1 MNLWWVLQ
9 FSAAASV
16 VAAVILG
23 VKLLFHDKLDA
34 RWHYLIWLVLLV
46 RMAVPVQIDLIR
58 TPVSLFE
65 TIPVLKALEM
75 CGLAAHKA
83 GLDSLTDALMW
94 GYLAGAAAFLLY
106 DLICYLIL
114 RLRIALAKENGGQGA
129 EKKKKRLWKAS
140 GNVSRRVESIAQKY
154 GLKTCRKICVQDT
167 PTPYVCGLWR
177 AALVLTKDMAYR
189 LERREEAAAETEE
202 MTASCEAADGDS
214 RAECRT
220 KDGRMCGRAAK
231 AALDPDEAV
240 LVHELL
246 HQKYK
251 DVLVNFVLHL
261 ARALNWFNPFLWY
274 VAGVVQNDSEA
285 LCDQRVLECLEQ
297 SCGRE
302 AGYEKE
308 YGMLLI
314 HMAEGKER
322 NPAKA
327 GTSNMANSFQ
337 NMKTRIRRIADF
349 KKVPPGIG
357 LVTLCITLI
366 LSVAG
371 IGYCQ
376 GAESLDTKAIGSEKE
391 LAYAMLDAELY
402 EAQTPAEALYL
413 YLAAIRRRNPV
424 YMMAVMPESMRQDY
438 DKWVKDNYRWNGSCF
453 EFLDWSGQWKEKGYF
468 PEQCSTEYAF
478 SGFKI
483 YNLYSE
489 NEDLSHATVL
499 AQLSS
504 KEEEAVL
511 WELELLREDGFRV
524 RKKGEQKRAPEGF
537 EEPALFRASGQGED
551 FRVEVDC
558 WNVGSFQDLEVG
570 QAFEWYAPGTE
581 IACENGNS
589 QKRQLPRE
597 FSMEYKMVSDYL
609 SYTGSRD
616 MTGHTIGVVM
626 LKEGENK
633 EDHENCF
640 QAIERGAGGGGSPLV
655 SDYSNVEGGDLMD
668 GGRISIGG
676 GGVGPDRWE
685 ETEAPSWHVWI
696 YVDRELAEEFDVRVP

>member
-23 VKLLFHDKLDA
+23 LKLLFHDKLDA

-46 RMAVPVQIDLIR
+46 RMLVPLQLDLIR

-65 TIPVLKALEM
+65 TIPVLAWLRVGELM
-75 CGLAAHKA
+75 VHKA
-83 GLDSLTDALMW
+83 GYDGAADMLFW
-94 GYLAGAAAFLLY
+94 IYLAGTAVFLAS
-106 DLICYLIL
+106 DLAGYLIL
-114 RLRIALAKENGGQGA
+114 RLRISFAKEWRAAAVKRGA
-129 EKKKKRLWKAS
+129 IQKAS
-140 GNVSRRVESIAQKY
+140 ADTCRRVEEIAQKH
-154 GLKTCRKICVQDT
+154 GLKSCRRICVQNT
-167 PTPYVCGLWR
+167 KTPYVCGMFR
-177 AALVLTKDMAYR
+177 TALVLTEEMACR
-189 LERREEAAAETEE
+189 LE
-202 MTASCEAADGDS
+202 
-214 RAECRT
+214 ECDAGTRNGT
-220 KDGRMCGRAAK
+220 RGF
-231 AALDPDEAV
+231 DPDEAV
-240 LVHELL
+240 IVHELL
-246 HQKYK
+246 HRKYR
-251 DVLVNFVLHL
+251 DVLVNFLLHFM
-261 ARALNWFNPFLWY
+261 RAINWFNPFLWY
-274 VAGVVQNDSEA
+274 VTGVVQNDSEA
-285 LCDQRVLECLEQ
+285 LCDQRVLEILEQ
-297 SCGRE
+297 NPE
-302 AGYEKE
+302 AKGDYEKE

-314 HMAEGKER
+314 HMAEKKER
-322 NPAKA
+322 NPANA
-327 GTSNMANSFQ
+327 GTSNMANSFR

-391 LAYAMLDAELY
+391 LVYAMLDAELY